1 MFGNDRNQMRQF
13 FLSSWQKFNNKEPL
27 EALEALVAGV
37 IADHPEY
44 HVLIES
50 GDDAVAKDYTPED
63 GQTNP
68 FLHMG
73 MHISIREQIQADRP
87 TGIAAAHQ
95 QLTMKV
101 GDAHEA
107 EHQMQECLG
116 LVLWEAQRSGGMPD
130 EGQYLECVKKLL

>member
-1 MFGNDRNQMRQF
+1 MRQF
-13 FLSSWQKFNNKEPL
+13 FLSCWQKFKSNEPL
-27 EALEALVAGV
+27 EALEALIASV

-44 HVLIES
+44 QSLIES
-50 GDDAVAKDYTPED
+50 GEDAVNKDYAPED

-73 MHISIREQIQADRP
+73 MHISIREQVQTDRP
-87 TGIAAAHQ
+87 LGIAAAHQ
-95 QLTMKV
+95 QLSKKS

-116 LVLWEAQRSGGMPD
+116 LILWEAQRSGGTPD
-130 EGQYLECVKKLL
+130 EAQYLECVRKLV

>member
-13 FLSSWQKFNNKEPL
+13 FLSSWQKFKNNEPL

-44 HVLIES
+44 HLLIES
-50 GDDAVAKDYTPED
+50 GDDAIAKDYSPED

-73 MHISIREQIQADRP
+73 MHISIREQIQTDRP
-87 TGIAAAHQ
+87 VGIAAAHQ
-95 QLTMKV
+95 QFTMKT

-107 EHQMQECLG
+107 EHRIQECLG
-116 LVLWEAQRSGGMPD
+116 VTLWEAQRSGGMPD
-130 EGQYLECVKKLL
+130 EMQYLECVKKLC

>member
-50 GDDAVAKDYTPED
+50 GDDAVAKDYMPED

-101 GDAHEA
+101 SDAHEA

-116 LVLWEAQRSGGMPD
+116 LVLWEAQRSGSMPD
-130 EGQYLECVKKLL
+130 EAEYLECVKKLI